1 MLVNYRNKC
10 SCKVGRPQIS
20 RALITR
26 TPPKEPPIYRV
37 TFLARL
43 TDVRQVW
50 QSLLLAAVN
59 PKRHGSFERTLAKTI
74 MESPNRI
81 LRLPLILQARP
92 PADFVPGTVFRSST
106 NLVRITFLYLDPCG
120 SLRYHIAVLAE
131 PLIGSTGKLEAYS
144 RTIYHIYSLGG
155 LLCRRL
161 ASKKKINNMLHECLN
176 HVPSCILSI
185 AARTGP
191 ATLSQVHHKQNQ
203 GGGEHHEDPYYVYI
217 MYIYIRTI

>member
-81 LRLPLILQARP
+81 LRLPLIWPTILGPLTKCVHLGLPGWRGLLQQQAMSMACSAAFKGP
-92 PADFVPGTVFRSST
+92 YIIY
-106 NLVRITFLYLDPCG
+106 NTFLNNLFP
-120 SLRYHIAVLAE
+120 LVLNPPPPNNKTS
-131 PLIGSTGKLEAYS
+131 PLLHTGAIVRGFNVGELEGLV
-144 RTIYHIYSLGG
+144 LGG
-155 LLCRRL
+155 GD
-161 ASKKKINNMLHECLN
+161 SKGNGL
-176 HVPSCILSI
+176 P
-185 AARTGP
+185 G
-191 ATLSQVHHKQNQ
+191 
-203 GGGEHHEDPYYVYI
+203 
-217 MYIYIRTI
+217 

>member
-1 MLVNYRNKC
+1 M
-10 SCKVGRPQIS
+10 
-20 RALITR
+20 
-26 TPPKEPPIYRV
+26 
-37 TFLARL
+37 
-43 TDVRQVW
+43 W
-50 QSLLLAAVN
+50 AV
-59 PKRHGSFERTLAKTI
+59 
-74 MESPNRI
+74 
-81 LRLPLILQARP
+81 LQARP

-161 ASKKKINNMLHECLN
+161 ASKKKINNMLHECLS

-217 MYIYIRTI
+217 MYIYIYIYVLFNTSPDVPQASAPARLFNRPCGSCTARETFAKLDGSTSMHEWRLSPPSKFVR